1 MKTYQLKTI
10 VFTIQSVKGA
20 LTGGDQMATKKSRV
34 SPQKS
39 LGKLSELHA
48 IRVGEFKPSL
58 QTLSSLDCGVDLS
71 GYAFEGLKKWK

>member
-1 MKTYQLKTI
+1 
-10 VFTIQSVKGA
+10 
-20 LTGGDQMATKKSRV
+20 MATKKSRV

>member
-1 MKTYQLKTI
+1 MTNR
-10 VFTIQSVKGA
+10 
-20 LTGGDQMATKKSRV
+20 KSRV
-34 SPQKS
+34 SPKKS
-39 LGKLSELHA
+39 YNKLSELHA